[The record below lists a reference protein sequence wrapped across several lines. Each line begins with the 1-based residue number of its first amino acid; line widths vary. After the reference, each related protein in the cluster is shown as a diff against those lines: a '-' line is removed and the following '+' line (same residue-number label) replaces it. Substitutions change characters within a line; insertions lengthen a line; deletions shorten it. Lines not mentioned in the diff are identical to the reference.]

1 MKNWNVAQC
10 TLHWSV
16 VNNRVCSLSQR
27 YSAPETLSHEVT
39 MSYSGVKL
47 AHPFR
52 EFSQWF
58 ALNYLW
64 GWVIKYPATSHPVC
78 TLLVLSEQMFSF
90 FLETSTFYSRW
101 MLCYPPWD
109 LLALAIYLKEWWIR
123 LKAPILPHSKRQYS
137 NLLWGAQEKMTGKNW
152 LRARMGSSSSP
163 GCLEA
168 GRIWGGSQGRWLKLG
183 FSSPGLP
190 PASFNNGSLQV
201 ASVGM
206 DAVRHLCEQHG
217 QIKRTSAFS
226 WGGCVLKETLMK
238 WITNIRLVLFL
249 SAWSCS
255 GAVKVNGRSITVT
268 RLVWTHRKIKRVLA
282 RWQRNCAW

>member
-137 NLLWGAQEKMTGKNW
+137 NLLWGAQEKMMGKNW
-152 LRARMGSSSSP
+152 LRARMGAAALLGAWRQGGYEEAARDAGSSWASLHQ
-163 GCLEA
+163 GCPQLPSTMA
-168 GRIWGGSQGRWLKLG
+168 AYKWPVLG
-183 FSSPGLP
+183 WMQFSIFVS
-190 PASFNNGSLQV
+190 N
-201 ASVGM
+201 M
-206 DAVRHLCEQHG
+206 
-217 QIKRTSAFS
+217 
-226 WGGCVLKETLMK
+226 
-238 WITNIRLVLFL
+238 
-249 SAWSCS
+249 
-255 GAVKVNGRSITVT
+255 GRSKELLHFHGGV
-268 RLVWTHRKIKRVLA
+268 VF
-282 RWQRNCAW
+282 